1 MSALRTLRQLH
12 RRHLT
17 MVRWMLLL
25 VLAMVT
31 SSTMPRWVTHAHD
44 GNQASGFILT
54 ADRTIDYHDAHADD
68 ANTASSDALHTHAHY
83 LAGAAFTLP
92 ALFGPLPPLN
102 LSGSHCPPWRNA
114 LTPQGLLATLHRP
127 PIA

>member
-1 MSALRTLRQLH
+1 MSALRTIRRLH

-17 MVRWMLLL
+17 MVRGMLLL
-25 VLAMVT
+25 MLAVVT
-31 SSTMPRWVTHAHD
+31 LSTMPRWVTHAHG

-54 ADRTIDYHDAHADD
+54 ADRTIDHHDASGDD
-68 ANTASSDALHTHAHY
+68 ASTASSDASHTHAHY
-83 LAGAAFTLP
+83 LAGAAYTLP
-92 ALFGPLPPLN
+92 TLFGHLHQLN
-102 LSGSHCPPWRNA
+102 LSGHHSPPWRNA

>member
-1 MSALRTLRQLH
+1 MSALRTIRRLH

-25 VLAMVT
+25 MLAIVT
-31 SSTMPRWVTHAHD
+31 TSTMPRWVIHAHD
-44 GNQASGFILT
+44 GNQASGFLLT
-54 ADRTIDYHDAHADD
+54 ADQTIDRHVANADAADM
-68 ANTASSDALHTHAHY
+68 APSDVSQTHVHY

-92 ALFGPLPPLN
+92 ALFGPLHQLN
-102 LSGSHCPPWRNA
+102 LAGDHCPPWRNV

>member
-1 MSALRTLRQLH
+1 MSALRTIRRLH

-25 VLAMVT
+25 VLAIVT
-31 SSTMPRWVTHAHD
+31 LSTMPRWVVHAHD
-44 GNQASGFILT
+44 GNQASGFLLT
-54 ADRTIDYHDAHADD
+54 ADQTVEHHVV
-68 ANTASSDALHTHAHY
+68 NSDVPDKAPSDVSHTHVHY

-92 ALFGPLPPLN
+92 ALFGQLHQLN
-102 LSGSHCPPWRNA
+102 PAGNHCPPWRNA